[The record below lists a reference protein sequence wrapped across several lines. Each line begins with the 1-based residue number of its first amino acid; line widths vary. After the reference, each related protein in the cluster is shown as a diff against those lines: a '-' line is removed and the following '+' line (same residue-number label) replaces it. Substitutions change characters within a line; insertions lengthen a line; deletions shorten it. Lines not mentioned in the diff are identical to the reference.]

1 MLPQSLAPLSPGV
14 ERRFVSGR
22 IARGSN
28 AYRCSGLWEHYAFT
42 DDREFLKTW
51 YPVMKGSAEFLV
63 SLLVEER
70 PVKLDQWIACS
81 DVSMT
86 PFLQT

>member
-1 MLPQSLAPLSPGV
+1 
-14 ERRFVSGR
+14 
-22 IARGSN
+22 
-28 AYRCSGLWEHYAFT
+28 
-42 DDREFLKTW
+42 
-51 YPVMKGSAEFLV
+51 MKGSAEFLV

-81 DVSMT
+81 DVCMI